1 MLRVTQDFEKRW
13 HFNSAIAQIM
23 ELTNEI
29 YLAEPLE
36 NGVRPEIRKEI
47 LQILTLLLAP
57 MTPHIAEE
65 MWELL
70 GNTDGLWKASWPI
83 LIEEQLKLAK
93 DDEVEIPV
101 QVNGRVRSTL
111 KVPVGLSEAEL
122 VAKAKADPAVARHMD
137 GKRIVKVIFV
147 PNKLLNLVVQ

>member
-1 MLRVTQDFEKRW
+1 
-13 HFNSAIAQIM
+13 M